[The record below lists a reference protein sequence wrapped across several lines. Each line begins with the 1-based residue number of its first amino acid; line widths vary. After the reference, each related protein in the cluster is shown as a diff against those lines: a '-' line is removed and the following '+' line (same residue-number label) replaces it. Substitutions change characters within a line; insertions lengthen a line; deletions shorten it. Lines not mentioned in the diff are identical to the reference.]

1 MKTGYCKTLWSGGPK
16 SWLIRMQMYMYF
28 SAYNFG
34 ETKLH
39 NSKTQVITSNQQ
51 HF

>member
-34 ETKLH
+34 ETKTAQFE
-39 NSKTQVITSNQQ
+39 NSSNYK
-51 HF
+51 